1 MCPLPARPAPTPPL
15 LRGRWRCRAGKR
27 GGGALVGDVRAVA
40 EVVLAQQLGV
50 RGGELRDRQ
59 RRAVRLDDAPLPLL
73 PVLGATGDVVLEE
86 EAEADAR
93 HVEAVE
99 DGVHLALDLVPL
111 PPRLLPAQL
120 DCAHG
125 ERLDNLP
132 SPAASLGGGRVGG

>member
-1 MCPLPARPAPTPPL
+1 M
-15 LRGRWRCRAGKR
+15 
-27 GGGALVGDVRAVA
+27 
-40 EVVLAQQLGV
+40 LAQQLGV
-50 RGGELRDRQ
+50 RGGELRDGQ

-73 PVLGATGDVVLEE
+73 AVLGRTGDVVLEE

-132 SPAASLGGGRVGG
+132 RPAASLGGGRVGG